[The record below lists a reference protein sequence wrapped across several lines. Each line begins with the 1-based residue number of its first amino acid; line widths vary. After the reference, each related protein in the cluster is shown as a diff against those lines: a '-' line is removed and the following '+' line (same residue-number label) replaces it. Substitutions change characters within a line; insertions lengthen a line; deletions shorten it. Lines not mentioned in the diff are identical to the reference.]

1 MEWTIAV
8 LLGVGVVLLI
18 LSYMKTK
25 KTSKELEQQIDHLTF
40 SFTDEVNKMKEQI
53 RNLELDAEIAAQE
66 AGNAN
71 EKLFKRE
78 ILDMHRRGYSME
90 SIANK
95 MEQTTDE
102 IERLLT
108 PYMKDKQ
115 ERGAVTD
122 GSES

>member
-40 SFTDEVNKMKEQI
+40 SFMDEVNKMKEQI

-66 AGNAN
+66 AGNAD

-115 ERGAVTD
+115 ERGSVTD